1 MTNGN
6 RWRESENACK
16 DVYLMMNNNRFERKR
31 IHIGKDCRTG
41 LKNTQCWNIIL
52 KLKQIYSTTTME
64 MFVIEFCFDA
74 NENVSLYSGF
84 ILFRVFSFDAW
95 GMKRKRSL
103 KLTQWIF
110 LYVSIQSFSNS
121 KKPESSAENDEIRI
135 FRLQN
140 VFWLHSAPPLGTNRK
155 CFLSSLRLDSITK
168 HKYQQFELKRKNA
181 RCIVRYGKKDEA
193 NCEWGREKDRE
204 AKMCLGA

>member
-1 MTNGN
+1 M
-6 RWRESENACK
+6 K
-16 DVYLMMNNNRFERKR
+16 
-31 IHIGKDCRTG
+31 
-41 LKNTQCWNIIL
+41 
-52 KLKQIYSTTTME
+52 
-64 MFVIEFCFDA
+64 MFHFIQALFCF
-74 NENVSLYSGF
+74 GF
-84 ILFRVFSFDAW
+84 FSFDAW